1 MSDIFV
7 SKYSSLSFSTFK
19 PKAFEGSKIYVNKF
33 IYTDVISI
41 QFIGLSVNS
50 YSLEIRDFNGVLFS
64 SNNFV
69 KTTIDTNNSYFSLSK
84 TINASNFY
92 IANIIKDGV
101 IVSTSQWFTV
111 QEDAEDTVLFEY
123 TNSKNEYDTIFID
136 NDIPK
141 KFQFRMDGGFAS
153 DGDKY
158 LSEVEFRRNQRQE
171 IQKQYDMPYTKHTL
185 VLGDNMGVPSWVAEK
200 INLIMALDNVTI
212 DGVLYVR
219 SEDSIPEQNKIA
231 EFYPYF
237 NYTFILETAENVF
250 YEKKK

>member
-1 MSDIFV
+1 MSDIAI
-7 SKYSSLSFSTFK
+7 SKYSSLSFSNFK
-19 PKAFEGSKIYVNKF
+19 PKSFEGSKIYVHKF
-33 IYTDVISI
+33 IYTDIISI
-41 QFIGLSVNS
+41 QFIGLSVNN
-50 YSLEIRDFNGVLFS
+50 YSLEIRDYNGILYSTDNFS
-64 SNNFV
+64 KV
-69 KTTIDTNNSYFSLSK
+69 TIDTNNSYFSVSK

-111 QEDAEDTVLFEY
+111 QEEAEDTVLFEY
-123 TNSKNEYDTIFID
+123 THSKNEYDTIFLD
-136 NDIPK
+136 NGTQK
-141 KFQFRMDGGFAS
+141 KFQFRMDGGFSS

-171 IQKQYDMPYTKHTL
+171 IEKQYDMPYMKHTL
-185 VLGDNMGVPSWVAEK
+185 IIGDNMGVPSWVAEK

-212 DGVLYVR
+212 DGVLFVR

-237 NYTFILETAENVF
+237 NYTFILETKENVF